1 MIPFIVAIVINVA
14 FLWLLRGGS
23 GLNSLLYF
31 TLGGLLLSLGAYL
44 TGAMPEYVY
53 NGITS
58 AFLGAIVLS
67 IVGAITALGLM
78 GYQRSKEGTVY
89 MTLIVGGTAA
99 LLLGI
104 CALVSLA
111 HFVGA
116 LAGMAIVVLLVTMMD
131 YKN

>member
-31 TLGGLLLSLGAYL
+31 TLGGLLLSLGVYL
-44 TGAMPEYVY
+44 TGAMPEYLY

-67 IVGAITALGLM
+67 IVGAITAMGLM

-89 MTLIVGGTAA
+89 LTLIVGGSAA
-99 LLLGI
+99 VLLAI
-104 CALVSLA
+104 CALTSLA

-116 LAGMAIVVLLVTMMD
+116 LAGMTIVVLLVITMD
-131 YKN
+131 YSN